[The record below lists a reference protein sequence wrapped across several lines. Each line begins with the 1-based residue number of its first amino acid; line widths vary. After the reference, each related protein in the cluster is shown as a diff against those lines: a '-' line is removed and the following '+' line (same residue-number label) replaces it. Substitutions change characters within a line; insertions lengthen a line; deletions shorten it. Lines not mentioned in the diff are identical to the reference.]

1 MEALGINLP
10 GLITQVISFLILLFV
25 LSKLLYKPVIKML
38 DDRADRIKESLSAA
52 EKAKEDAAS
61 SAEKIEKEL
70 ISARQEGQKIIDQ
83 AKQFSEDFKE
93 KERSKALEEIENLIE
108 KSKIDLEK
116 ETRVAIN
123 ELRKNFSSLVL
134 EAAEK
139 VVNKEIDDNTHN
151 KLIEKVLFLQKI
163 F

>member
-10 GLITQVISFLILLFV
+10 GLITQIISFLILLFV

-38 DDRADRIKESLSAA
+38 DERAERIKTSLSAA
-52 EKAKEDAAS
+52 EKANEDAAL

-83 AKQFSEDFKE
+83 AKKLSEEFKDKE
-93 KERSKALEEIENLIE
+93 KSKALEEIESLIE
-108 KSKIDLEK
+108 KSKSDLEK

-123 ELRKNFSSLVL
+123 ELRKNFSILVL

-139 VVNKEIDDNTHN
+139 VVDKEIDENTHT
-151 KLIEKVLFLQKI
+151 KLIEKVLKEEVK
-163 F
+163 

>member
-151 KLIEKVLFLQKI
+151 KLIEKVLKENVK
-163 F
+163 

>member
-1 MEALGINLP
+1 M
-10 GLITQVISFLILLFV
+10 
-25 LSKLLYKPVIKML
+25 
-38 DDRADRIKESLSAA
+38 
-52 EKAKEDAAS
+52 EDAN
-61 SAEKIEKEL
+61 
-70 ISARQEGQKIIDQ
+70 D
-83 AKQFSEDFKE
+83 FSEDWDPYSVQSIEDFKE

-151 KLIEKVLFLQKI
+151 KLIEKVLKENVK
-163 F
+163 

>member
-151 KLIEKVLFLQKI
+151 KLIEKVLKVQ
-163 F
+163 

>member
-1 MEALGINLP
+1 MEALGIKLP

-151 KLIEKVLFLQKI
+151 KLIEKVLKENVK
-163 F
+163 

>member
-151 KLIEKVLFLQKI
+151 ELIEKVLKENVK
-163 F
+163 

>member
-10 GLITQVISFLILLFV
+10 GLITQIISFLILLFV

-38 DDRADRIKESLSAA
+38 DERAERIKTSLSAA
-52 EKAKEDAAS
+52 EKANEDAAL

-83 AKQFSEDFKE
+83 AKKLSEEFKDKE
-93 KERSKALEEIENLIE
+93 KSKALEEIESLIE
-108 KSKIDLEK
+108 KSKSDLEK

-123 ELRKNFSSLVL
+123 ELRKNFSTLVL

-139 VVNKEIDDNTHN
+139 VVDKEIDENTHT
-151 KLIEKVLFLQKI
+151 KLIEKVLKEEVK
-163 F
+163 

>member
-10 GLITQVISFLILLFV
+10 GLITQIISFLILLFV

-38 DDRADRIKESLSAA
+38 DDRAERIKTSLSAA

-83 AKQFSEDFKE
+83 AKEFSEDFKE

-108 KSKIDLEK
+108 KSKSDLEK

-123 ELRKNFSSLVL
+123 ELRKNFSALVL

-139 VVNKEIDDNTHN
+139 VVNKEIDEDTHS
-151 KLIEKVLFLQKI
+151 KLIEKVLKEEVK
-163 F
+163 

>member
-139 VVNKEIDDNTHN
+139 VVNKEIDDKTHN
-151 KLIEKVLFLQKI
+151 KLIEKVLKENVK
-163 F
+163 

>member
-10 GLITQVISFLILLFV
+10 GLITQILSFLILLFV

-38 DDRADRIKESLSAA
+38 DERAERIKESLSAA

-83 AKQFSEDFKE
+83 AKKLSEEFKDKE
-93 KERSKALEEIENLIE
+93 KSKALEEIESLIE
-108 KSKIDLEK
+108 KSKSDLEK

-123 ELRKNFSSLVL
+123 ELRKNFSTLVL

-139 VVNKEIDDNTHN
+139 VVDKEIDENTHT
-151 KLIEKVLFLQKI
+151 KLIEKVLKEEVK
-163 F
+163 

>member
-1 MEALGINLP
+1 MEDLGINLP

-151 KLIEKVLFLQKI
+151 KLIEKVLKENVK
-163 F
+163 

>member
-10 GLITQVISFLILLFV
+10 GLITQILSFLILLFV

-38 DDRADRIKESLSAA
+38 DERAERIKMSLSAA

-83 AKQFSEDFKE
+83 AKKLSEEFKDKE
-93 KERSKALEEIENLIE
+93 KSKALEEIESLIE
-108 KSKIDLEK
+108 KSKSDLEK

-123 ELRKNFSSLVL
+123 ELRKNFSTLVL

-139 VVNKEIDDNTHN
+139 VVDKEIDENTHT
-151 KLIEKVLFLQKI
+151 KLIEKVLKEEVK
-163 F
+163 

>member
-10 GLITQVISFLILLFV
+10 GLITQILSFLILLFV

-38 DDRADRIKESLSAA
+38 DERAERIKMSLSAA
-52 EKAKEDAAS
+52 EKAKEDVAL

-83 AKQFSEDFKE
+83 AKKLSEKFKDKE
-93 KERSKALEEIENLIE
+93 KSKALEEIESLIE
-108 KSKIDLEK
+108 KSKSDLEK

-123 ELRKNFSSLVL
+123 ELRKNFSTLVL

-139 VVNKEIDDNTHN
+139 VVFS
-151 KLIEKVLFLQKI
+151 L
-163 F
+163 

>member
-10 GLITQVISFLILLFV
+10 GLITQILSFLILLFV

-38 DDRADRIKESLSAA
+38 DERAERIKESLSAA

-83 AKQFSEDFKE
+83 AKKLSEEFKDKE
-93 KERSKALEEIENLIE
+93 KSKALEEIESLIE
-108 KSKIDLEK
+108 KSKSDLEK

-123 ELRKNFSSLVL
+123 ELRKNFSTLVL
-134 EAAEK
+134 EVAEK
-139 VVNKEIDDNTHN
+139 VVDKEIDENTHT
-151 KLIEKVLFLQKI
+151 KLIEKVLKEEVK
-163 F
+163 

>member
-134 EAAEK
+134 QAAEK

-151 KLIEKVLFLQKI
+151 KLIEKVLKENVK
-163 F
+163 

>member
-10 GLITQVISFLILLFV
+10 GLITQILSFLILLFV

-38 DDRADRIKESLSAA
+38 DERAEKIKMSLSAA
-52 EKAKEDAAS
+52 EKAKEDAAL

-83 AKQFSEDFKE
+83 AKKLSEEFKDKE
-93 KERSKALEEIENLIE
+93 KSKAFEEIESLIE
-108 KSKIDLEK
+108 KSKSDLEK

-123 ELRKNFSSLVL
+123 ELRKNFSTLVL

-139 VVNKEIDDNTHN
+139 VVDKEIDENTHT
-151 KLIEKVLFLQKI
+151 KLIEKVLKEEVK
-163 F
+163 

>member
-10 GLITQVISFLILLFV
+10 GLITQILSFLILLFV

-38 DDRADRIKESLSAA
+38 DERAERIKESLSAA
-52 EKAKEDAAS
+52 EKAKENAAS

-83 AKQFSEDFKE
+83 AKKLSEEFKDKE
-93 KERSKALEEIENLIE
+93 KSKALEEIESLIE
-108 KSKIDLEK
+108 KSKSDLEK

-123 ELRKNFSSLVL
+123 ELRKNFSTLVL
-134 EAAEK
+134 EVAEK
-139 VVNKEIDDNTHN
+139 VVDKEIDENTHT
-151 KLIEKVLFLQKI
+151 KLIEKVLKEEVK
-163 F
+163 

>member
-10 GLITQVISFLILLFV
+10 GLITQILSFLILLFV

-38 DDRADRIKESLSAA
+38 DERAERIKESLSAA
-52 EKAKEDAAS
+52 EKAKENAAS

-83 AKQFSEDFKE
+83 AKKLSEEFKDKE
-93 KERSKALEEIENLIE
+93 KSKALEEIESLIE
-108 KSKIDLEK
+108 KSRSDLEK

-123 ELRKNFSSLVL
+123 ELRKNFSTLVL
-134 EAAEK
+134 EVAEK
-139 VVNKEIDDNTHN
+139 VVDKEIDENTHT
-151 KLIEKVLFLQKI
+151 KLIEKVLKEEVK
-163 F
+163 

>member
-93 KERSKALEEIENLIE
+93 KEISKALEEIENLIE

-151 KLIEKVLFLQKI
+151 KLIEKVLKENVK
-163 F
+163 

>member
-10 GLITQVISFLILLFV
+10 GLITQIISFLILLFV

-38 DDRADRIKESLSAA
+38 DERAERIKTSLSAA
-52 EKAKEDAAS
+52 EKANEDAAL

-83 AKQFSEDFKE
+83 AKKLSEEFKD
-93 KERSKALEEIENLIE
+93 KGKSKALEEIESLIE
-108 KSKIDLEK
+108 KSKSDLEK

-123 ELRKNFSSLVL
+123 ELRKNFSALVL
-134 EAAEK
+134 ETAEK
-139 VVNKEIDDNTHN
+139 VVDKEIDENTHS
-151 KLIEKVLFLQKI
+151 KLIEKVLKEEVK
-163 F
+163 

>member
-70 ISARQEGQKIIDQ
+70 ISARLEGQKIIDQ

-151 KLIEKVLFLQKI
+151 KLIEKVLKENVK
-163 F
+163 

>member
-10 GLITQVISFLILLFV
+10 GLITQILSFLILLFV

-38 DDRADRIKESLSAA
+38 DERAERIKESLSAA

-83 AKQFSEDFKE
+83 AKKLSEEFKDKE
-93 KERSKALEEIENLIE
+93 KSKALEEIESLIE
-108 KSKIDLEK
+108 KSKSDLEK

-123 ELRKNFSSLVL
+123 ELRKNFSILVL

-139 VVNKEIDDNTHN
+139 VVDKEIDENTHT
-151 KLIEKVLFLQKI
+151 KLIEKVLKEEVK
-163 F
+163 

>member
-10 GLITQVISFLILLFV
+10 GLITQILSFLILLFV

-38 DDRADRIKESLSAA
+38 DERAERIKESLSAA

-83 AKQFSEDFKE
+83 AKKLSEEFKDKE
-93 KERSKALEEIENLIE
+93 KSKALEEIESLIE
-108 KSKIDLEK
+108 KSKSDLEK

-123 ELRKNFSSLVL
+123 ELRKNFSTLVL

-139 VVNKEIDDNTHN
+139 VVDKEIDENTHT
-151 KLIEKVLFLQKI
+151 KLIEKVLKEEI
-163 F
+163 K

>member
-10 GLITQVISFLILLFV
+10 GLITQILSFLILLFV

-38 DDRADRIKESLSAA
+38 DERAEKIKMSLSAA
-52 EKAKEDAAS
+52 EKAKEDAAL

-83 AKQFSEDFKE
+83 AKKLSEEFKD
-93 KERSKALEEIENLIE
+93 KGKSKALEEIESLIE
-108 KSKIDLEK
+108 KSKSDLEK

-123 ELRKNFSSLVL
+123 ELRKNFSALVL
-134 EAAEK
+134 ETAEK
-139 VVNKEIDDNTHN
+139 VVDKEIDENTHS
-151 KLIEKVLFLQKI
+151 KLIEKVLKEEVK
-163 F
+163 

>member
-10 GLITQVISFLILLFV
+10 GLITQILSFLILLFV

-38 DDRADRIKESLSAA
+38 DERAERIKMSLSAA
-52 EKAKEDAAS
+52 EKAKEDVAL

-83 AKQFSEDFKE
+83 AKKLSEKFKDKE
-93 KERSKALEEIENLIE
+93 KSKALEEIESLIE
-108 KSKIDLEK
+108 KSKSDLEK

-123 ELRKNFSSLVL
+123 ELRKNFSTLVL

-139 VVNKEIDDNTHN
+139 VVDKEIDENIHA
-151 KLIEKVLFLQKI
+151 KLIEKVLKEEVR
-163 F
+163 

>member
-1 MEALGINLP
+1 MGALGINLP

-151 KLIEKVLFLQKI
+151 KLIEKVLKENVK
-163 F
+163 